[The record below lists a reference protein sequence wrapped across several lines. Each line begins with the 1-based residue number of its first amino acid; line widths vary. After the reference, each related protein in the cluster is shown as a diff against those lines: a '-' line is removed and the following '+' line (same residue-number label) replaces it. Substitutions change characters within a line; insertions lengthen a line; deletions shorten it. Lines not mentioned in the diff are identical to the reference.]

1 MVQDA
6 TAAPGDSL
14 EQAGKIGIRRDETY
28 WNDDGHLH
36 GLGSA
41 GNRGNGNA
49 GAEDVDHITRRE
61 MECSWELGLRRSGRG
76 DYGGKFRGTQKLR
89 SLTINTNGFV
99 VEADGGFC
107 FTNAVNGVVGF
118 EQFMILQQ

>member
-1 MVQDA
+1 
-6 TAAPGDSL
+6 
-14 EQAGKIGIRRDETY
+14 
-28 WNDDGHLH
+28 
-36 GLGSA
+36 
-41 GNRGNGNA
+41 
-49 GAEDVDHITRRE
+49 

-76 DYGGKFRGTQKLR
+76 DYGGKFRGTQQLR

-99 VEADGGFC
+99 VEADGRFC